1 MSRSTRAAR
10 KRDEPEPEPE
20 TSMALASMA
29 DESASP
35 PKAPKLLSEDES
47 SEESDD
53 SECGS
58 GTTTVSSVP
67 DATGGALRRKYNKLI
82 DDCRKLEKREGF
94 SSDVQAV
101 MTKNI
106 QSASSLFQQLSHT
119 QPQVA
124 SENANRSQIMTET
137 VGSTPGDL
145 YMAFLHTKMIS
156 EVLRSKTDSIGA
168 SNSGFKM
175 DEFISNVKRKAV
187 TDADDLPAYSSKI
200 VSKFLS
206 MEFAV
211 ASKTLPLVTAVVGSF
226 DRDAISVPKEK
237 KPRAPIVRKRFDDV
251 EKTQE
256 EVNLV
261 HYNKSEGPQKLAH
274 HLSRLLRQHTRIH
287 TEPTTLYEFCLD
299 PGSLNKSI
307 ESIFYVAFL
316 VHDGVAGLHK
326 LAGSPM
332 KDFAIE
338 VKPEKRTEEDEQ
350 QQKQISSRR
359 NTRNQYILSFSARM
373 FKKLCQAASGDP
385 IIPPYATMEGLQA
398 MAACHDRL
406 IDKQILEVMDTTNE
420 GQGDSSH
427 SNLYASIR
435 NLKDIP
441 IPIIVQV
448 SSSEKSDRP
457 SNQVPPQLER
467 DSEVAN
473 GPTRVHSVTPKE
485 TRNGTSFTPRPRTAF
500 TAPLRKITH
509 RTVTATSEI
518 SSLLP
523 WELDIG
529 EKSTDFY
536 ISHRSEEH

>member
-398 MAACHDRL
+398 ME
-406 IDKQILEVMDTTNE
+406 DKQT
-420 GQGDSSH
+420 
-427 SNLYASIR
+427 
-435 NLKDIP
+435 
-441 IPIIVQV
+441 
-448 SSSEKSDRP
+448 
-457 SNQVPPQLER
+457 
-467 DSEVAN
+467 
-473 GPTRVHSVTPKE
+473 
-485 TRNGTSFTPRPRTAF
+485 
-500 TAPLRKITH
+500 
-509 RTVTATSEI
+509 
-518 SSLLP
+518 
-523 WELDIG
+523 
-529 EKSTDFY
+529 
-536 ISHRSEEH
+536 